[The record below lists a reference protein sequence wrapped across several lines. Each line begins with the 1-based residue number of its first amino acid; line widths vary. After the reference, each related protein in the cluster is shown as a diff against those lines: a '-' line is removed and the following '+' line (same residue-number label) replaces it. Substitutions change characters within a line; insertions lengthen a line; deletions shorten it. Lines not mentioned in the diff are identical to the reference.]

1 VWDQII
7 TAIVSG
13 VLSSGVIGT
22 IVAYTLKRI
31 DANRTAPTAEDMQDM
46 RDKLDRDYQRFK
58 NIDEKLET
66 LTIRISDVD
75 LTVLR
80 QCLFSRP
87 RDQNAFRS
95 ALDSG
100 ERYLAKGGNGTGHI
114 RYDQL
119 RREYEWRDSH
129 DDWNPEHKP
138 EQGGYHA

>member
-1 VWDQII
+1 MWDSII
-7 TAIVSG
+7 SSL
-13 VLSSGVIGT
+13 LSSGVIGV
-22 IVAYTLKRI
+22 IVAWVIKRI
-31 DANRTAPTAEDMQDM
+31 DARRTAPTAKDMKDM
-46 RDKLDRDYQRFK
+46 RNKLDRDFKHFQR
-58 NIDEKLET
+58 IDDKLEQVT
-66 LTIRISDVD
+66 DQISDMD
-75 LTVLR
+75 LTLLR

-100 ERYLAKGGNGTGHI
+100 EEYLAKGGNGTGHI

-129 DDWNPEHKP
+129 DDWNPDHKP